1 MCVFSSCFVLHRSN
15 AYAKST
21 TDQEHAETLKLAK
34 EEHKALEAAI
44 SKSRKSSKRLPSPGS
59 PPGDEKAAMI

>member
-1 MCVFSSCFVLHRSN
+1 MLSFVPFFYFRRSN

-21 TDQEHAETLKLAK
+21 TDQEHAEALELAK

-44 SKSRKSSKRLPSPGS
+44 SKSRKNSKKLPSPVAT
-59 PPGDEKAAMI
+59 PGVQ